1 MWRTHYLQN
10 QLKRFQISESTDAM
24 LVLLSPAKSLNYDA
38 APDAPAMTER
48 LMADQ
53 TAILAKTTR
62 NLSRAKLKAMMHI
75 SEDLADLNY
84 HRFQA
89 FKPEGDEAS
98 EKQAVLAFNGDVY
111 QGFDAKSL
119 SNDDLIWANDHIR
132 ILSGFYGLLR
142 PLDAMQP
149 YRLEM
154 GTSIHTR
161 RGESLYDF
169 WGDKISKQLN
179 TDLGA
184 DETVVNLASN
194 EYFKSVDKKALKARI
209 VTCDF
214 KDVDEMGKARTL
226 AFFAK
231 RARGAMAR
239 YVVENR
245 VENVEDL
252 KQAVVDDYVFRPEL
266 SKADHWT
273 FTRPQPPK
281 KT

>member
-1 MWRTHYLQN
+1 
-10 QLKRFQISESTDAM
+10 M

-53 TAILAKTTR
+53 TAILCKTTR
-62 NLSRAKLKAMMHI
+62 GLSRRKLKSLMGI
-75 SEDLADLNY
+75 SDDLAELNWQ
-84 HRFQA
+84 RFQA
-89 FKPEGDEAS
+89 FNPDGAPDS
-98 EKQAVLAFNGDVY
+98 EKQAALAFAGDVY
-111 QGFDAKSL
+111 IGMDAASL
-119 SNDDLIWANDHIR
+119 SGDDLGWAQDHIR

-154 GTSIHTR
+154 GTSLHTR

-169 WGDKISKQLN
+169 WADRISKQLN
-179 TDLGA
+179 KDLGA

-194 EYFKSVDKKALKARI
+194 EYFKAVDKKALKARI

-214 KDVDEMGKARTL
+214 KDINEEGKARTL
-226 AFFAK
+226 GFFAK

-239 YVVENR
+239 WIVENR
-245 VENVEDL
+245 ADNVEEL
-252 KQAVVDDYVFRPEL
+252 KSAEVDGYRFNASL
-266 SKADHWT
+266 SKGDTWV
-273 FTRPQPPK
+273 FSRPQPPK
-281 KT
+281 KS